1 MAANLRAIL
10 VMLAGGLVSAGL
22 AISVETQSL
31 WRLLL
36 LGLSPLPLFVSGLSA
51 GPLTCF
57 AAGLTGA
64 VAVTLRMGSGAGPY
78 YLAIGAIPVAILV
91 WRALHVVRRRGQA
104 FRENGG
110 NLLLWLTGL
119 GIVGVVGLVLY
130 FALFQEGLV
139 SAIGERFGMERQAAA
154 MLARIAPGL
163 VAAVW
168 MAVVAADGV
177 AAEWILARRGL
188 ALRPPIDIKQLM
200 LPIWVGPILMVAGTA
215 GAILRQGTVGI
226 VCLNCAIVLV
236 VPFAFLGLATIHTVA
251 RRLRGGVVLVAAAY
265 TLLLGS
271 PALMGWPALL
281 VFVLGLAGL
290 GSVDQVLDLRD
301 LRGLRS
307 GMKVRRK

>member
-1 MAANLRAIL
+1 MSANLRAIL
-10 VMLAGGLVSAGL
+10 AVLAGGLVSAGL
-22 AISVETQSL
+22 VISVETQSL

-51 GPLTCF
+51 GPLTCL
-57 AAGLTGA
+57 AAGLTGT
-64 VAVTLRMGSGAGPY
+64 VAVTLKMGSGAGPY
-78 YLAIGAIPVAILV
+78 YLAIGAVPVAILV
-91 WRALHVVRRRGQA
+91 WRALRIVRRQGQA

-119 GIVGVVGLVLY
+119 GIIGVIGLVLY
-130 FALFQEGLV
+130 FALFEQGLV
-139 SAIGERFGMERQAAA
+139 SAIRERFDMAPQAAA

-163 VAAVW
+163 VAAIW
-168 MAVVAADGV
+168 MAVIAADG
-177 AAEWILARRGL
+177 AIAEWLLARRGL
-188 ALRPPIDIKQLM
+188 ALRPPIDIKRLM
-200 LPIWVGPILMVAGTA
+200 LPLWVGPVLMVAGLA

-251 RRLRGGVVLVAAAY
+251 RRLRGGIILIGAAY

-281 VFVLGLAGL
+281 VFALGLAGL

-307 GMKVRRK
+307 GMKVKRK